1 MRDFILRDKRRAV
14 FCVLTGLAV
23 LLFLSGCSSGKG
35 TVKPDAKSA
44 IANPASVNCI
54 DKGGTLSIQK
64 RGDGGEYGICIFE
77 DNRQCEEWAL
87 FRGECPAGG
96 IKITGY
102 VTPAAR
108 YCAIPGVIHRNRP
121 EQYRRGTGD
130 LPIEIRK
137 ILRCL
142 ELLPRE
148 MSKKV
153 KEHQQKPCGFYD
165 VDSARIFPVV
175 SGMKTCTP
183 AMEC

>member
-108 YCAIPGVIHRNRP
+108 YCAITGGSYTVTGRSNTDE
-121 EQYRRGTGD
+121 EQGICLLKSGKSCDAWNYYRG
-130 LPIEIRK
+130 K
-137 ILRCL
+137 C
-142 ELLPRE
+142 PR
-148 MSKKV
+148 
-153 KEHQQKPCGFYD
+153 
-165 VDSARIFPVV
+165 R
-175 SGMKTCTP
+175 
-183 AMEC
+183 